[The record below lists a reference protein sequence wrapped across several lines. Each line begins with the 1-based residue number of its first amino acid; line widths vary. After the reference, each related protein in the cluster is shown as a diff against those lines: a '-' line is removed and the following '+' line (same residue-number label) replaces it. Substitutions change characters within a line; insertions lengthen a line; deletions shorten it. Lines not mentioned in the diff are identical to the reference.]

1 METKFKIYL
10 SIAIIYVIFKI
21 IEMKILE
28 KKTKPLKPVFKDS
41 IIVFISC
48 LFGMFVMDQV
58 NLKPDKTPASS
69 NVFVDN
75 PDF

>member
-1 METKFKIYL
+1 MEMKFTISLAIAIVYVLFKI
-10 SIAIIYVIFKI
+10 V
-21 IEMKILE
+21 EMKILE
-28 KKTKPLKPVFKDS
+28 KKQKPLKPVFKDS

-48 LFGMFVMDQV
+48 LFGLFVMDQV
-58 NLKPDKTPASS
+58 NIAPKSNDNSS

>member
-1 METKFKIYL
+1 METKFTISL

-21 IEMKILE
+21 IEMKILD
-28 KKTKPLKPVFKDS
+28 KKPKPLKPVFKDS

-58 NLKPDKTPASS
+58 NLKPDKTSVSS

>member
-1 METKFKIYL
+1 MEMKFAISL
-10 SIAIIYVIFKI
+10 SISFVYVLLKI
-21 IEMKILE
+21 IEMKMLD
-28 KKTKPLKPVFKDS
+28 KKQKPLKPVLKDS
-41 IIVFISC
+41 IIVFMSS

-58 NLKPDKTPASS
+58 NIQSKPTSTAS

>member
-1 METKFKIYL
+1 METKFTISL

-28 KKTKPLKPVFKDS
+28 KKPKPLKPVFKDS

-48 LFGMFVMDQV
+48 LFGMFVMEQV

-69 NVFVDN
+69 NVFVDS

>member
-1 METKFKIYL
+1 MKFAISL
-10 SIAIIYVIFKI
+10 SISFVYVLLKI
-21 IEMKILE
+21 IEMKMLD
-28 KKTKPLKPVFKDS
+28 KKQKPLKPVLKDS
-41 IIVFISC
+41 IIVFMSS

-58 NLKPDKTPASS
+58 NIQSKPTSTAS